1 MIRLRCRSILSCFN
15 RIARSTWSRHWRS
28 CVVEEKKLVSKLL
41 VHSVVV
47 GELERRQE
55 AAFRDEIKVH
65 MRCHVRS
72 I

>member
-1 MIRLRCRSILSCFN
+1 
-15 RIARSTWSRHWRS
+15 
-28 CVVEEKKLVSKLL
+28 VVEEKKLVSKLL